1 MFRLLSKET
10 NIFSIPVYIGFLLL
24 IVIVFNVFN
33 INVLNMVSAVV
44 TFAGIAI
51 GYTLFNKI
59 ALTRRSHLPLF
70 LYTVFIFSLYPG
82 SVDIGIAVALLSNS
96 ILLIML
102 TSNHDKLSKNSYI
115 LVGSLL
121 AINYLFLP
129 TTWPLV
135 LFVLFHIIGTS
146 DRIGLNIFRLFFGI
160 GIIFMGYF
168 SLMYYLGYTHFD
180 ESYLPTTS
188 NEWMMEYG
196 PLASLFPIAVLTL
209 YTIAD
214 HFIYFNRKSPSSKF
228 KYTFLLTFL
237 LAQIVSIFL
246 YMGESYEYLLLIT
259 LPLTIILS
267 RYLRFLRKY
276 WKQEIGLWLITIC
289 LLLFKLNSYFHI
301 F

>member
-10 NIFSIPVYIGFLLL
+10 NIFSIPIYIGFLSL
-24 IVIVFNVFN
+24 IVILFNVFN
-33 INVLNMVSAVV
+33 INTLNMISAVI

-102 TSNHDKLSKNSYI
+102 TSNHDRLSKDSYL

-129 TTWPLV
+129 TTWALT

-146 DRIGLNIFRLFFGI
+146 DRIGLNIFKLFFGI

-168 SLMYYLGYTHFD
+168 CLMYYLGYTSFD
-180 ESYLPTTS
+180 ERYLPTTT
-188 NEWMMEYG
+188 NRLMTEYQS
-196 PLASLFPIAVLTL
+196 LTSLFPIAILTL
-209 YTIAD
+209 YAIAD
-214 HFIYFNRKSPSSKF
+214 HFIHFNRKSPSSKF

-237 LAQIVSIFL
+237 IAQVLSIFL
-246 YMGESYEYLLLIT
+246 YMGENYEYLLLAT

-267 RYLRFLRKY
+267 RYLRFLKKF

-289 LLLFKLNSYFHI
+289 LLLFKLNSYFNI